1 MYPPYWVS
9 SKEGTFHYGIC
20 FICLFYQGTLT
31 LLSSFIGP
39 FVTDAVAQEIS
50 AAGGI
55 LIFGI
60 GLTMSKIIAMRVG
73 NMIPGLFIVAVMTYF
88 FG

>member
-1 MYPPYWVS
+1 MASALSV
-9 SKEGTFHYGIC
+9 F
-20 FICLFYQGTLT
+20 FYQGTLT

-55 LIFGI
+55 LI
-60 GLTMSKIIAMRVG
+60 LVSDLQCQR
-73 NMIPGLFIVAVMTYF
+73 
-88 FG
+88 